1 MGANF
6 LKRGEA
12 EKMQTMEYAKKYWAK
27 QTGLVGISNYE
38 VKFLV
43 KQEESGQ
50 PLAASVE
57 EIKRVR
63 QSLANKM

>member
-1 MGANF
+1 
-6 LKRGEA
+6 
-12 EKMQTMEYAKKYWAK
+12 MQTMEYAKKYWAK